1 MLLSI
6 LLQLPQTT
14 AVAADSANAAQNAT
28 NAAQV
33 PKNLWEI
40 AVLGGPVMIP
50 IGLMFIIALY
60 LAIERYLTIRN
71 AAKIDANFIANI
83 KDMVLN
89 DNIMGAKTL
98 CTRTNTPIARMIE
111 KGVSRIGKPIQDI
124 DSSVENVGRME
135 IYKIEKNV
143 GFLATIA
150 GLAPMFGFL
159 GTIFGVIQMF
169 QKISIANAIQIDIIS
184 GGLYIKMVSSAAGLI
199 LGIFAFASY
208 HYLMLK
214 IDRVANKMESYKLEF
229 IDILQQPA

>member
-1 MLLSI
+1 MLSFI
-6 LLQLPQTT
+6 LLQLPN
-14 AVAADSANAAQNAT
+14 AVDSANLAQSAAAT
-28 NAAQV
+28 AQI
-33 PKNLWEI
+33 PDNLWAL
-40 AVLGGPVMIP
+40 AVKGGVVMIP
-50 IGLMFIIALY
+50 IGIMFVFALY

-71 AAKIDANFIANI
+71 AAKIDNAFMSNI

-89 DNIMGAKTL
+89 DNILGAKTL

-111 KGVSRIGKPIQDI
+111 KGLSRIGKPIQDI
-124 DSSVENVGRME
+124 DSSIENVGRME

-169 QKISIANAIQIDIIS
+169 YKISLANSIQIDIIS
-184 GGLYIKMVSSAAGLI
+184 GGLYVKMVSSAAGLL

-214 IDRVANKMESYKLEF
+214 IDRVANKMEAYKLEF

>member
-1 MLLSI
+1 
-6 LLQLPQTT
+6 
-14 AVAADSANAAQNAT
+14 
-28 NAAQV
+28 
-33 PKNLWEI
+33 
-40 AVLGGPVMIP
+40 MIP
-50 IGLMFIIALY
+50 IGIMFILSLY

-71 AAKIDANFIANI
+71 AAKIDPTFMSNI

-89 DNIMGAKTL
+89 DNIIGAKTL
-98 CTRTNTPIARMIE
+98 CSRTNTPIARMIE
-111 KGVSRIGKPIQDI
+111 KGVSRIGKPIHDI
-124 DSSVENVGRME
+124 DSSIENVGRME

-169 QKISIANAIQIDIIS
+169 YKISLANSIQIDIIS
-184 GGLYIKMVSSAAGLI
+184 GGLYVKMVSSAAGLL

-229 IDILQQPA
+229 IDVLQQPA

>member
-6 LLQLPQTT
+6 LLQIPN
-14 AVAADSANAAQNAT
+14 AVDSANLAQTKAAT
-28 NAAQV
+28 AQI
-33 PKNLWEI
+33 PDNLWDL
-40 AVLGGPVMIP
+40 AVKGGVVMIP
-50 IGLMFIIALY
+50 IGLMFVFSLY

-71 AAKIDANFIANI
+71 AAKIDAAFMSNI

-89 DNIMGAKTL
+89 DNILGAKTL

-111 KGVSRIGKPIQDI
+111 KGLSRIGKPIQDI
-124 DSSVENVGRME
+124 DSSIENVGRME

-169 QKISIANAIQIDIIS
+169 YKISLANSIQIDIIS
-184 GGLYIKMVSSAAGLI
+184 GGLYVKMVSSAAGLL

-214 IDRVANKMESYKLEF
+214 IDRVANKMEAYKLEF

>member
-6 LLQLPQTT
+6 LLQTGI
-14 AVAADSANAAQNAT
+14 AVDSATAAHTAAAT
-28 NAAQV
+28 AQI
-33 PKNLWEI
+33 PDSLWGL
-40 AVLGGPVMIP
+40 AVKGGVVMIP
-50 IGLMFIIALY
+50 IGVMFVLSLY

-71 AAKIDANFIANI
+71 AAKIDNTFMSNI

-89 DNIMGAKTL
+89 DNILGAKTL
-98 CTRTNTPIARMIE
+98 CQRTNTPIARMIE
-111 KGVSRIGKPIQDI
+111 KGVSRIGKPIHDI
-124 DSSVENVGRME
+124 DAAVDNVGRME
-135 IYKIEKNV
+135 IFKIEKNV

-169 QKISIANAIQIDIIS
+169 YKISLANSIQIDIIS
-184 GGLYIKMVSSAAGLI
+184 GGLYVKMVSSAAGLL

-214 IDRVANKMESYKLEF
+214 IDRVANKMEANKLEF
-229 IDILQQPA
+229 IDILSQPA

>member
-6 LLQLPQTT
+6 LLQIPN
-14 AVAADSANAAQNAT
+14 AVDSANAAQSAAAT
-28 NAAQV
+28 AQI
-33 PKNLWEI
+33 PDNLWSL
-40 AVLGGPVMIP
+40 AVKGGVVMIP
-50 IGLMFIIALY
+50 IGLMFVFSLY

-71 AAKIDANFIANI
+71 AAKIDAAFMSNI

-89 DNIMGAKTL
+89 DNILGAKTL
-98 CTRTNTPIARMIE
+98 CSRTNTPIARMIE
-111 KGVSRIGKPIQDI
+111 KGLSRIGKPIQDI
-124 DSSVENVGRME
+124 DSSIENVGRME

-169 QKISIANAIQIDIIS
+169 YKISLANSIQIDIIS
-184 GGLYIKMVSSAAGLI
+184 GGLYVKMVSSAAGLL

-214 IDRVANKMESYKLEF
+214 IDRVANKMEAYKLEF
-229 IDILQQPA
+229 VDILQQPA

>member
-6 LLQLPQTT
+6 LLQVP
-14 AVAADSANAAQNAT
+14 VDSAAHAT
-28 NAAQV
+28 TQATANSL
-33 PKNLWEI
+33 PDSPWGL
-40 AVLGGPVMIP
+40 AVKGGVVMIP
-50 IGLMFIIALY
+50 IGIMFIIALY
-60 LAIERYLTIRN
+60 LAIERYLAIRN
-71 AAKIDANFIANI
+71 ASKIDNNFMANI

-89 DNIMGAKTL
+89 DNIQGAKAL
-98 CTRTNTPIARMIE
+98 CARTDKPIARMIE
-111 KGVSRIGKPIQDI
+111 KGVSRIGKPMLDI
-124 DSSVENVGRME
+124 ESSMENVGRME

-169 QKISIANAIQIDIIS
+169 SKISQANAIQIDIIS
-184 GGLYIKMVSSAAGLI
+184 GGLYVKMVSSAAGLI
-199 LGIFAFASY
+199 LGIFAFATY

-214 IDRVANKMESYKLEF
+214 IDRVAAKMEAHNLEF

>member
-6 LLQLPQTT
+6 LLQTT
-14 AVAADSANAAQNAT
+14 AVAVDSAHMAQAETAAKA
-28 NAAQV
+28 

-50 IGLMFIIALY
+50 IGLMFIISVY

-71 AAKIDANFIANI
+71 AGKIDPTFMSNI
-83 KDMVLN
+83 RDMVLN
-89 DNIMGAKTL
+89 DNIIGAKTL
-98 CTRTNTPIARMIE
+98 CSRTNTPIARMIE

-169 QKISIANAIQIDIIS
+169 QKISIANAIQIDLIS

-214 IDRVANKMESYKLEF
+214 IDRVANKMEANKLEF

>member
-6 LLQLPQTT
+6 LLQT
-14 AVAADSANAAQNAT
+14 AVAVDSANAAHQ
-28 NAAQV
+28 AASEAQL
-33 PKNLWEI
+33 PGNLWDL
-40 AVLGGPVMIP
+40 AVKGGVVMIP
-50 IGLMFIIALY
+50 IGIMFVLSLY
-60 LAIERYLTIRN
+60 IAIERYLTIRN
-71 AAKIDANFIANI
+71 AGKVDPTFMANI

-89 DNIMGAKTL
+89 DNIQGAKTL
-98 CTRTNTPIARMIE
+98 CSRTNSPISRMIE
-111 KGVSRIGKPIQDI
+111 KGISRIGKPILDI
-124 DSSVENVGRME
+124 ESSIENVGRME
-135 IYKIEKNV
+135 VYKIEKNV

-169 QKISIANAIQIDIIS
+169 YKISLANTIQIDIIS
-184 GGLYIKMVSSAAGLI
+184 GGLYVKMVSSAAGLL

-214 IDRVANKMESYKLEF
+214 IDRVANKMEAHNLEF

>member
-6 LLQLPQTT
+6 LLQQT
-14 AVAADSANAAQNAT
+14 AVAVDSATAAQAAT
-28 NAAQV
+28 VTTQM
-33 PKNLWEI
+33 PDNLWEL
-40 AVLGGPVMIP
+40 AVKGGVVMIP
-50 IGLMFIIALY
+50 IGIMFIFSLY

-71 AAKIDANFIANI
+71 AAKIDFAFMSNI

-89 DNIMGAKTL
+89 DNILGAKTL

-111 KGVSRIGKPIQDI
+111 KGLSRIGKPIHDI

-169 QKISIANAIQIDIIS
+169 YKISLANSIQIDIIS
-184 GGLYIKMVSSAAGLI
+184 GGLYVKMVSSAAGLL

-214 IDRVANKMESYKLEF
+214 IDRVANKMEAYKLEF

>member
-6 LLQLPQTT
+6 LLQST
-14 AVAADSANAAQNAT
+14 AGAVDSANAAQALT
-28 NAAQV
+28 NAAQA
-33 PKNLWEI
+33 PKNFWEI

-50 IGLMFIIALY
+50 IGLMFVIALY
-60 LAIERYLTIRN
+60 LSIERYLTIRN
-71 AAKIDANFIANI
+71 ASKIDLNFMPNI

-89 DNIMGAKTL
+89 DNIIGAKTL
-98 CTRTNTPIARMIE
+98 CSRTNTPIARMIE

-124 DSSVENVGRME
+124 DSSVDNVGRME

-184 GGLYIKMVSSAAGLI
+184 GGLYIKMVSSAAGLL
-199 LGIFAFASY
+199 LGIFAFATY

-214 IDRVANKMESYKLEF
+214 IDRVANKMEAYKLEF